1 MNRARRLRGVI
12 GVALLAACFAPPSA
26 SAETVTIGSPLTNN
40 WTIDYACGSG
50 CMMLQHAA
58 GAGAPLP
65 QASPV
70 NGVINAWAVR
80 SNLIGSVFSLR
91 VLRPAGGLTF
101 GVTGSSSA
109 LTATSAAGDAV
120 TRYPASHLPIR
131 QGDQV
136 ALSNAEGGGAIPIHL
151 QPASGFTVAFG
162 STGGP
167 PDGATE
173 TFTDNGTGN
182 DRELLFQATISFCRI
197 PDVLGRKV
205 ADAQRLIATAGCTA
219 TTKTRKLKKTR
230 RNKKKKGT
238 VLAQSLAGGASA
250 APGTAVELTVAAVKK
265 K

>member
-1 MNRARRLRGVI
+1 MNRAGRLRGLI
-12 GVALLAACFAPPSA
+12 AVALLAAPFVPPPA
-26 SAETVTIGSPLTNN
+26 SAETVTIGSPLTSN

-50 CMMLQHAA
+50 CLMLQHSA
-58 GAGAPLP
+58 GAGATLP

-80 SNLIGSVFSLR
+80 SNSIGSVFSLR
-91 VLRPAGGLTF
+91 VLHPAGGLAF
-101 GVTGSSSA
+101 GVAGSSSA
-109 LTATSAAGDAV
+109 LTVTSAAGDTV

-131 QGDQV
+131 QGDQIG
-136 ALSNAEGGGAIPIHL
+136 LSNAVGGGAIPVHS

-182 DRELLFQATISFCRI
+182 DYELLFQATISFCRI
-197 PDVLGRKV
+197 PDVLGSKI
-205 ADAQRLIATAGCTA
+205 ADAQRLIAAAGCTA
-219 TTKTRKLKKTR
+219 TTKTRKLKKTKK
-230 RNKKKKGT
+230 NKKKKGT
-238 VLAQSLAGGASA
+238 VLAQSPAGGASA
-250 APGTAVELTVAAVKK
+250 APGAAVELTLAAVKK